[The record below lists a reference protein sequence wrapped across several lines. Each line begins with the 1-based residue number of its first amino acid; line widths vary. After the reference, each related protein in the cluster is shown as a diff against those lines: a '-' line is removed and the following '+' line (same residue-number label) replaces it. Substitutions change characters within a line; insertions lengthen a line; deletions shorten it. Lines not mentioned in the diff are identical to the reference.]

1 MRWIKLFEDYVMR
14 NKDIDLKDELESFCK
29 DNLAYLLDKGFVFK
43 LHVERTYGF
52 DSDYSLE
59 FLLYKPV
66 NSRSELFEYSDI
78 KYDLIPFLILLNNK
92 YDIEKYYGNSSD
104 KDGYQVKFDNH
115 TTTKPA
121 IYNIESD
128 QNEIGLSDL
137 DDDFNISKIEYIEL
151 QIKLN

>member
-1 MRWIKLFEDYVMR
+1 MKWIKLFEEI
-14 NKDIDLKDELESFCK
+14 NIEIDIKDELESFCK

-59 FLLYKPV
+59 FLLYKP
-66 NSRSELFEYSDI
+66 NGYASELFEYSDI
-78 KYDLIPFLILLNNK
+78 KYDLIPFLVLLNNK
-92 YDIEKYYGNSSD
+92 YGILKYYGSSSD

-115 TTTKPA
+115 TATKPA

-128 QNEIGLSDL
+128 PYRIGLSDL

>member
-1 MRWIKLFEDYVMR
+1 MKWIKLFEEIDY
-14 NKDIDLKDELESFCK
+14 DITLKDELESFCN
-29 DNLAYLLDKGFVFK
+29 DNLAYLLDNGYVFK
-43 LHVERTYGF
+43 LYGM
-52 DSDYSLE
+52 DNSSSIE
-59 FLLYKPV
+59 FLLYRP
-66 NSRSELFEYSDI
+66 NGQRSELFEYSDI

-92 YDIEKYYGNSSD
+92 YDILNYYGSSR
-104 KDGYQVKFDNH
+104 GYQVKFDNH